1 MENKTIEKIV
11 KNNYDFVN
19 KTKYYFQAKKRKKQK
34 RLREYYKNLSEEE
47 KLNTEITLT
56 TEIKIC

>member
-19 KTKYYFQAKKRKKQK
+19 KTKNYYQPKKEKNKKDC
-34 RLREYYKNLSEEE
+34 ES
-47 KLNTEITLT
+47 I
-56 TEIKIC
+56 IKISQKMKN

>member
-19 KTKYYFQAKKRKKQK
+19 KTKNYYQAKKRKKQK